1 MENVRINHSKFKLKG
16 GGYGAIAILMYSG
29 TGDPKIALDSAV
41 RKITADGVNYFEL
54 IDANLDNPWTRVVI
68 SGINEMKQEDLD
80 PAKHLLSILKN
91 AEY

>member
-1 MENVRINHSKFKLKG
+1 MENVRINHSKFKLKSG
-16 GGYGAIAILMYSG
+16 SYGAIAILMYSG

-41 RKITADGVNYFEL
+41 RQITADGVNYFEL

>member
-16 GGYGAIAILMYSG
+16 GGYGAIAVLMYSG

-41 RKITADGVNYFEL
+41 RKITDGVNYFEL

-68 SGINEMKQEDLD
+68 SGINEMKQEELN
-80 PAKHLLSILKN
+80 PALHSLSILKN